1 MTHRIALVT
10 GGSRGLGKNAALKL
24 AEKGVDIILTWN
36 SRQEDALDVVREIEL
51 KGAKAVALQLDVGDS
66 ASFENVARQV
76 QDLSLIHI

>member
-24 AEKGVDIILTWN
+24 AEKGVEIILTWN
-36 SRQEDALDVVREIEL
+36 SREEDALAVVREIAL

-66 ASFENVARQV
+66 SSFENFARQV
-76 QDLSLIHI
+76 QDQLKQT